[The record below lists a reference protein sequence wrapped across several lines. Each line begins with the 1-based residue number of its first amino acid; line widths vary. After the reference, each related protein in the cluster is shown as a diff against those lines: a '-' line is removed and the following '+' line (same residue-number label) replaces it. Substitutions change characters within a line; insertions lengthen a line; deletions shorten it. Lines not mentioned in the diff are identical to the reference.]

1 MPSLYESPMKA
12 MVLDTETSS
21 KEGNPCEV
29 AWLGVDVQ
37 EGRLK
42 PLPQQH
48 NQRYHPQE
56 PMSLGA
62 LAVHH
67 ILDEDV
73 ADCPPHT
80 AFRLPDGVEYIIGHN
95 IDFDLAAIAR
105 SGVDLSG
112 IKAICTLA
120 LSRALWPTAESHTL
134 SAMAYFHAD
143 NRALVREVLRNA
155 HSAMTDVKLTA
166 ALLRCII
173 KQAKVTDLAA
183 LYALSE
189 RARVPTVIGFGKY
202 KGTEIAALPT
212 DYVAWLGKQSD
223 LDPYLL
229 KALKQHFRI

>member
-1 MPSLYESPMKA
+1 MKA
-12 MVLDTETSS
+12 IVLDTETSS

-29 AWLGVDVQ
+29 AWLGVDLQ
-37 EGRLK
+37 AGRLK
-42 PLPQQH
+42 PLPEQH

-67 ILDEDV
+67 ILDSDV

-80 AFRLPDGVEYIIGHN
+80 SFRVPAGVEYIIGHN

-105 SGVDLSG
+105 SGVE
-112 IKAICTLA
+112 IAPFKAICTLA
-120 LSRALWPTAESHTL
+120 LSRHLWPTAESHTL

-143 NRALVREVLRNA
+143 DRAAVRAVLRNA

-173 KQAKVTDLAA
+173 KQSKVADWAA

-189 RARVPTVIGFGKY
+189 QARVPTIIGFGKY
-202 KGTEIAALPT
+202 KGTEIAALPA

-223 LDPYLL
+223 LDPYLR